1 MFSSNAAARNFHQY
15 RSSERCWP
23 NSGLGAVSIP
33 CRESS
38 LPLCFAFLSEHSCL
52 LGWESPAREGWGTA
66 RATAGAQYQALHSAG
81 TYDCARNGREHQALV
96 RLESILLSVNFRLYS
111 WLYTLC
117 FTTDLSTCFNC
128 HRFWDTFSGAH
139 NLLSGH
145 CRYRCTP
152 TSHARGHS
160 PTSPAEVLSVKV

>member
-117 FTTDLSTCFNC
+117 FTTDLSTCFNLPSFLG
-128 HRFWDTFSGAH
+128 HIFRGSQPTIRPLQIQMHTHFTRKGTQP
-139 NLLSGH
+139 NLPS
-145 CRYRCTP
+145 
-152 TSHARGHS
+152 
-160 PTSPAEVLSVKV
+160 